1 MGIRKEDVESY
12 AKIAQINLDKQE
24 DIYQVYM
31 DNLYPY
37 LDGSSLYKVYK
48 AVRTNILM
56 GGNNS
61 EGEVVNLGVNLV
73 GVESTGTNVYIS
85 PDRDM
90 RDISKEKFLNLVKD
104 TIRGL
109 MRWSYKESYNEDNEL
124 QYYHDTGE
132 ILVEIIKQIISD
144 LDYICRSIRYIE
156 EEDVQAVYRY
166 IINYHKETLQEE
178 DEQEFN
184 KESENE
190 YEFFIMRVVFSIYRQ
205 LGEEVGE

>member
-1 MGIRKEDVESY
+1 MGISKEDVESY
-12 AKIAQINLDKQE
+12 AKISQINLDKQE
-24 DIYQVYM
+24 GIYQVYM

-37 LDGSSLYKVYK
+37 LEASSLYKVYK

-61 EGEVVNLGVNLV
+61 EGEVVNLGVSLV
-73 GVESTGTNVYIS
+73 GIESTGTNVYIS

-109 MRWSYKESYNEDNEL
+109 MRWTYKESYNEDNEL

-132 ILVEIIKQIISD
+132 ILVEIIKQIIRD
-144 LDYICRSIRYIE
+144 LDYICRIIRYIE
-156 EEDVQAVYRY
+156 EEDVQDVYRY
-166 IINYHKETLQEE
+166 IISYHEETLQEE

>member
-24 DIYQVYM
+24 GIYQVYM

-61 EGEVVNLGVNLV
+61 EGEVVNLGVSLV
-73 GVESTGTNVYIS
+73 GIESTGTNVYIS

-124 QYYHDTGE
+124 QYYHDTRE

-190 YEFFIMRVVFSIYRQ
+190 YEFFIIRVVFSIYRQ

>member
-12 AKIAQINLDKQE
+12 AKISQINLDKQE
-24 DIYQVYM
+24 GIYQVYM

-37 LDGSSLYKVYK
+37 LEASSLYKVYK

-73 GVESTGTNVYIS
+73 GIESTGTNVYIS

-109 MRWSYKESYNEDNEL
+109 MRWTYKESYNEDNEL

-132 ILVEIIKQIISD
+132 ILVEIIKQIIRD
-144 LDYICRSIRYIE
+144 LDYICRIIRYIE
-156 EEDVQAVYRY
+156 EEDVQDVYRY
-166 IINYHKETLQEE
+166 IISYHEETLQEE

>member
-1 MGIRKEDVESY
+1 MGISKEDVESY
-12 AKIAQINLDKQE
+12 AKISQINLDKQE
-24 DIYQVYM
+24 GIYQVYM

-37 LDGSSLYKVYK
+37 LEASSLYKVYK

-73 GVESTGTNVYIS
+73 GIESTGTNVYIS

-109 MRWSYKESYNEDNEL
+109 MRWTYKESYNEDNEL

-132 ILVEIIKQIISD
+132 ILVEIIKQIIRD
-144 LDYICRSIRYIE
+144 LDYICRIIRYIE
-156 EEDVQAVYRY
+156 EEDVQDVYRY
-166 IINYHKETLQEE
+166 IISYHEETLQEE

>member
-61 EGEVVNLGVNLV
+61 EGEVVNLGVSLV
-73 GVESTGTNVYIS
+73 GIESTGTNVYIS

-109 MRWSYKESYNEDNEL
+109 MRWSYKESYNEANEL

-144 LDYICRSIRYIE
+144 MDYICRSIRYIE

-166 IINYHKETLQEE
+166 IINYHEETLQEE

-190 YEFFIMRVVFSIYRQ
+190 YEFFIMRVVFSIFRQ

>member
-90 RDISKEKFLNLVKD
+90 RDISKEKFLNLVKY

-132 ILVEIIKQIISD
+132 ILVEIIKQIISG

-166 IINYHKETLQEE
+166 IIKYHEETLQEE